1 MGSDANKTIKLMV
14 FCCSDNQR
22 DVAIISG
29 LVLAG
34 FFVFVFE
41 YSDFFI
47 LQLVAS
53 KYKNIAPIHK
63 RSVVFTLYTSVQ

>member
-34 FFVFVFE
+34 FFIFVFE
-41 YSDFFI
+41 YSVGFF
-47 LQLVAS
+47 LSCNL
-53 KYKNIAPIHK
+53 
-63 RSVVFTLYTSVQ
+63 